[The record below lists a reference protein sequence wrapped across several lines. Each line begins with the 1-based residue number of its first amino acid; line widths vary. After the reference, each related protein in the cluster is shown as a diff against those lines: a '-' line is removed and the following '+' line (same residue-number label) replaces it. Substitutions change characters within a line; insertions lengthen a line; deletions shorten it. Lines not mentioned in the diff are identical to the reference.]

1 MPEQQDTQEEREEA
15 AVAAEQS
22 ESRIPD
28 PTRERMAAL
37 ETRPP
42 VPEPTET
49 PTGADSARPGED
61 AASQRSDTRY
71 PFGVPGRRLS
81 RSSPFYIGFVGG
93 LGVITAI
100 ALSRL
105 VESAQSILV
114 LIVVSMFLAVG
125 LNPLVEWLVRRGLRR
140 TLAVAL
146 VAVGVVLAFAGFIA
160 AIARPLA
167 EQTSRFIDQLPIYLT
182 QLLANPQI
190 RSLNAEY
197 HIIENAQRFI
207 TSGDLVKQAFGGIF
221 GAGVLVAN
229 TLFNTLTVLVMTL
242 YFLGSL
248 PAIKKNIYLLVP
260 RSRRTRVQLLGDEIL
275 SRVGRYVG
283 GAFVVAVIA
292 GLVTYVFLSVTG
304 VPYALPLAILVAL
317 LDPVPM
323 VGFLVGAALVT
334 LVGFTV
340 SLKVGIACLVFFLI
354 YQQIENY
361 LIVPRVVSKSV
372 DVPPALTIVA
382 ALLGGALAGI
392 VGALLA
398 IPVAAAILLLIR
410 EVVLPRQEAS

>member
-1 MPEQQDTQEEREEA
+1 MPEQQDTREDREEV
-15 AVAAEQS
+15 AVPAEQS
-22 ESRIPD
+22 EETTRIPD
-28 PTRERMAAL
+28 PTRER
-37 ETRPP
+37 T
-42 VPEPTET
+42 PTET
-49 PTGADSARPGED
+49 RLATAETATARPETQAGQPGE
-61 AASQRSDTRY
+61 RY
-71 PFGVPGRRLS
+71 PFGVPGQRIS
-81 RSSPFYIGFVGG
+81 RSSPFYVGFFGG
-93 LGVITAI
+93 LGVLTAI

-140 TLAVAL
+140 SLAVTL
-146 VAVGVVLAFAGFIA
+146 VALGVVLAVAGFIA
-160 AIARPLA
+160 AIAQPLA
-167 EQTSRFIDQLPIYLT
+167 EQTSRFIDQLPTYLN
-182 QLLANPQI
+182 QLLNNPHIRDLDANYQI
-190 RSLNAEY
+190 IQKARE
-197 HIIENAQRFI
+197 FV
-207 TSGDLVKQAFGGIF
+207 TSGELLKQAFGGIF
-221 GAGVLVAN
+221 GAGVFVAN
-229 TLFNTLTVLVMTL
+229 TLFNTLTVLIMTL

-260 RSRRTRVQLLGDEIL
+260 RSRRTRVQLLSDEIL
-275 SRVGRYVG
+275 TRVGRYVG
-283 GAFVVAVIA
+283 GAFLVAIIA

-304 VPYALPLAILVAL
+304 VPYALPLAIVVAL

-323 VGFLVGAALVT
+323 IGFLVGAALVT
-334 LVGFTV
+334 LVSFTV
-340 SLKVGIACLVFFLI
+340 SLKVGVACLIFFLI

-372 DVPPALTIVA
+372 DVPPTLTIVA